1 MNLPKILMRGDEIQ
15 ILKEVLELDEIIGNG
30 SSRIVMAG
38 GDEIVVKIA
47 FDEKGRTQ
55 NEVEYN
61 TWCEFGHTGILAEV
75 FALGQNIIIMERVE
89 EFDVQDLYEAV
100 DYYFAYDDNFTEQEL
115 IEDYGTAVKD
125 EERFK
130 FGEQI
135 SQIKSLL
142 DDILGTTSDNF
153 QIGETP
159 DGYKSYDF
167 GFISGNYDIS
177 VSDTLHEKISE
188 HGRTKM
194 IKLLIQ
200 ELEWEYNFQT
210 QWEGAS
216 ILQ

>member
-55 NEVEYN
+55 NEVEYH

-89 EFDVQDLYEAV
+89 ELDIEELYNAV
-100 DYYFAYDDNFTEQEL
+100 DYYFAYDDNFTEEEL

-125 EERFK
+125 EKLFN
-130 FGEQI
+130 FGEKI

-142 DDILGTTSDNF
+142 DDMLGTTSDNF